1 MLAVSA
7 QCEHLGAATPILMSP
22 EPEALVSRQRNRRR
36 EVEWLLRLHIYSTV
50 ASPSPLC
57 PVLKSPL
64 SEGEGEHLV
73 VF

>member
-1 MLAVSA
+1 MFAFSA

-22 EPEALVSRQRNRRR
+22 KSEASVSRQRNRRR
-36 EVEWLLRLHIYSTV
+36 KGQWLLRLHIYSTG

-57 PVLKSPL
+57 PVLKTPL
-64 SEGEGEHLV
+64 WEGEGEHLV